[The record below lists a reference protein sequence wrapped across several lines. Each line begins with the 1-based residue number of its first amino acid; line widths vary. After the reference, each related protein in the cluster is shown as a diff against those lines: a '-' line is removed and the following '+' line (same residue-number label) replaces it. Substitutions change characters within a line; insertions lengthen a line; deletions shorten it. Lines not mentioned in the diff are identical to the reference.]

1 MAGRGRMLLMV
12 VVAAF
17 LLGLTACGSGTTGR
31 AGGHLATASDGSP
44 AGSAPSASSLTE
56 TGSTLLFPLMRTW
69 AAAYHQQFPDVAIST
84 AATGSTTG
92 IADASGGTAD
102 IGTSDAYLSSG
113 NLVKNPALLNIPLV
127 ISAQQVDYNLPGLG
141 AGGHVKL
148 SGAVL
153 ARMYEGTITAWNDP
167 AIAALNPGMRLPAIK
182 VVPVHRSDGSG
193 DTFLFSSYLSTQD
206 PAWNNTIGYG
216 TTVAWPLVRGALAR
230 RGNNGVVAG
239 CEAVSGC
246 VAYVGIS
253 YLSQALAGGL
263 GEAELA
269 NAAGRFVLPTAAT
282 ISASVASFLSSTP
295 PNETISMVDGPAAN
309 GYPIVNYEYAI
320 VSTRQSDP
328 VKARAIR
335 AFLTWVITTG
345 NSAPYLNQVRFQ
357 PLPAA
362 VVTLAAQQIAQIS

>member
-1 MAGRGRMLLMV
+1 MAGRGRMLLTV
-12 VVAAF
+12 VVTAF
-17 LLGLTACGSGTTGR
+17 LLGLTACGSGTTGK
-31 AGGHLATASDGSP
+31 AGAHLGGASGGSP
-44 AGSAPSASSLTE
+44 AGSAPPASSLTE
-56 TGSTLLFPLMRTW
+56 TGSTLLFPLMQTW
-69 AAAYHQQFPDVAIST
+69 AAQYRKQFPDVTVST
-84 AATGSTTG
+84 AATGSTAG
-92 IADASGGTAD
+92 ITDASAGTAD

-127 ISAQQVDYNLPGLG
+127 ISAQQVDYNLPGLA
-141 AGGHVKL
+141 AGTHVKL
-148 SGAVL
+148 SGPVL
-153 ARMYEGTITAWNDP
+153 AGMYEGRITAWTDP
-167 AIAALNPGMRLPAIK
+167 AIAALNPGVRLPAIK

-206 PAWNNTIGYG
+206 PAWNSTIGYG
-216 TTVAWPLVRGALAR
+216 TTVAWPPVGGALAR
-230 RGNNGVVAG
+230 HGNAGMVAG
-239 CEAVSGC
+239 CEAAPGC

-269 NAAGRFVLPTAAT
+269 NAAGRFVLPTPAT
-282 ISASVASFLSSTP
+282 INASVASFLSSTP

-328 VKARAIR
+328 AKARAIR

-345 NSAPYLNQVRFQ
+345 NSAQYLNKGGFQ

-362 VVTLAAQQIAQIS
+362 MVTLAAQQIARIS

>member
-1 MAGRGRMLLMV
+1 MAGRVRMLLTA

-17 LLGLTACGSGTTGR
+17 LLGLTACGSGTAGR
-31 AGGHLATASDGSP
+31 AGGHLAADSDGSP
-44 AGSAPSASSLTE
+44 AGSASPASSLTE

-69 AAAYHQQFPDVAIST
+69 AAVYHKQFPDVVIST
-84 AATGSTTG
+84 AATGSTAG
-92 IADASGGTAD
+92 IADASAGTAD
-102 IGTSDAYLSSG
+102 SG
-113 NLVKNPALLNIPLV
+113 RRMPTFQWQPRQEPCPAQH
-127 ISAQQVDYNLPGLG
+127 SAGHLRAAGRLQPSRTWRWRPRQAQRPG
-141 AGGHVKL
+141 AGGDVRRNDHD
-148 SGAVL
+148 
-153 ARMYEGTITAWNDP
+153 WNDP
-167 AIAALNPGMRLPAIK
+167 AIADLNPGVRLPAIK
-182 VVPVHRSDGSG
+182 VVPVHRSEGSG

-206 PAWNNTIGYG
+206 PTWNSTIGYG
-216 TTVAWPLVRGALAR
+216 TTVAWPPVPGALAR

-239 CEAVSGC
+239 CETAPGC

-320 VSTRQSDP
+320 VSTRQPDP
-328 VKARAIR
+328 DQARAMR

-345 NSAPYLNQVRFQ
+345 NSARYLDQVRFQ

-362 VVTLAAQQIAQIS
+362 VVALADLQIAQIS

>member
-1 MAGRGRMLLMV
+1 MAARGRMPLV
-12 VVAAF
+12 VVAAL
-17 LLGLTACGSGTTGR
+17 LLGLTACGSGATGR
-31 AGGHLATASDGSP
+31 AGAHQAAASDGSL
-44 AGSAPSASSLTE
+44 AKSAPPAASLTE

-69 AAAYHQQFPDVAIST
+69 AAAYHQQFPDVMVST
-84 AATGSTTG
+84 AATGSGAG
-92 IADASGGTAD
+92 IADASAGTAD

-148 SGAVL
+148 SGPVL

-167 AIAALNPGMRLPAIK
+167 AIAALNPGLRLPAIR

-206 PAWNNTIGYG
+206 PAWNSTIGYG
-216 TTVAWPLVRGALAR
+216 TTVAWPPVRGAFAR
-230 RGNNGVVAG
+230 QGNNGVVAG
-239 CEAVSGC
+239 CEAVPGC
-246 VAYVGIS
+246 IAYVGIS

-263 GEAELA
+263 GEAALA
-269 NAAGRFVLPTAAT
+269 NAAGQFVLPTAAT
-282 ISASVASFLSSTP
+282 ISASVASFVSSTP

-320 VSTRQSDP
+320 VSTRQSEP

-345 NSAPYLNQVRFQ
+345 NSASYLNQVRFQ

-362 VVTLAAQQIAQIS
+362 MVTLAGQQIARIS